1 MSCRKSYCFVVIS
14 KCYRLVR
21 DVGCDGTVLVV
32 DEDRAGNMHA
42 LDHRDRVHG
51 VDDRGR
57 VDDGLQD
64 RGVVDDRSVVH
75 DREGLHDRGV
85 VDGDDRGRVDGN
97 SLNDRGMVH
106 NVPDGL
112 RGRGE
117 KRKRGKQ
124 DGTESSLNRSTP
136 SGLGLGVVVDCGG
149 VSPHRRIHTHTRSD
163 TYDDEWLTATGAA

>member
-1 MSCRKSYCFVVIS
+1 MADDFIGTLHVYCELHVTAGAA
-14 KCYRLVR
+14 
-21 DVGCDGTVLVV
+21 VGCDGTVLVV

-117 KRKRGKQ
+117 KKTRHLRRRVAHGNGGSVDQ
-124 DGTESSLNRSTP
+124 GSGVHNGVGRHDDSWGGGSDGQEAGNNEL
-136 SGLGLGVVVDCGG
+136 
-149 VSPHRRIHTHTRSD
+149 
-163 TYDDEWLTATGAA
+163 